1 MIAFRSP
8 GAVLWPAQGWQRCR
22 WSEGC
27 RFIKDVQRKLK
38 SHSWRCMP
46 PNLQKPGEKKWWPCW
61 ILSERAKEGSRKS
74 IWYAEMDWSLKW
86 YTFHRKS
93 HRGINRL
100 SSQQKE
106 SCPAMAGSCGSFVF
120 PGRGAFPIP
129 GAEFWVI
136 FIHMFW
142 DIQFSLLI
150 YWYDWSQAESCVS
163 LCWLCLHMTIV

>member
-1 MIAFRSP
+1 MVRRLQ
-8 GAVLWPAQGWQRCR
+8 VHQRCAAKTEE
-22 WSEGC
+22 SLMA
-27 RFIKDVQRKLK
+27 VHATK
-38 SHSWRCMP
+38 SAKTR
-46 PNLQKPGEKKWWPCW
+46 GKKWWPCW